1 MIELIKGKNTMVVG
15 MARSGLAAVE
25 LLAREGAAKITVTDQ
40 KQPEQLENELLKLK
54 RYSNVETICGS
65 NPEGHVTSELSMI
78 VKSPGVPPGLEMF
91 KKAESLEIPVVS
103 EIELAYAFIR
113 APLIG
118 VTGTN
123 GKTTVTA
130 LTAAILKEARIEPV
144 MAAGNIGDPLSGVV
158 GKISAQGAVV
168 AEVSSFQLENIY
180 KFRPAVAVFLNFA
193 EDHVDYHGS
202 IEKYFQAKV
211 RIFEN
216 QGNSDFAVLNA
227 ADPRVAELSGQLRA
241 RVLWFTAAPVET
253 GFGVEND
260 MANLYKDGKKIM
272 ALCPVSE
279 IALPGAHNLENA
291 LAAAT
296 AAWALGADPKS
307 ISSVLRSFQAIEHRL
322 EHVATIDGVDY
333 INDSKGT
340 NPGAA
345 IKALLSFPG
354 RKKILIAG
362 GKEKGS
368 DFSEM
373 AAILKDEVRLML
385 LIGETRDKLA
395 AAADQAGFTNY
406 KKLDSLEEAAVEARH
421 EAKSGEVV
429 LLSPACASWD
439 MFQDYEARGN
449 LFKKLVK
456 DPTGTVSGK
465 GGNS

>member
-15 MARSGLAAVE
+15 MARSGLAAAE

-40 KQPEQLENELLKLK
+40 KQPEQLEKELLKLK
-54 RYSNVETICGS
+54 RCSNIEAVCGS
-65 NPEGHVTSELSMI
+65 NPVEHVTSDLSVI

-91 KKAESLEIPVVS
+91 NKAEKLKIPIVS

-118 VTGTN
+118 ITGTN

-130 LTAAILKEARIEPV
+130 LTAEILKEARIEPV
-144 MAAGNIGDPLSGVV
+144 VAAGNIGDPLSGVV

-168 AEVSSFQLENIY
+168 AEVSSFQLENIH

-193 EDHVDYHGS
+193 EDHIDYHGS
-202 IEKYFQAKV
+202 IEKYYQAKV

-216 QGNSDFAVLNA
+216 QGHSDFAVLNA

-241 RVLWFTAAPVET
+241 RVLWFKADPVET
-253 GFGVEND
+253 GFGVEGG
-260 MANLYKDGKKIM
+260 MVTLYKDREKIM
-272 ALCPVSE
+272 TLCAVSE

-291 LAAAT
+291 LAAST
-296 AAWALGADPKS
+296 AAWALGADPES
-307 ISSVLRSFQAIEHRL
+307 IGAVLRSFKAIEHRL

-354 RKKILIAG
+354 RNKILIAG

-368 DFSEM
+368 DFNEM
-373 AAILKDEVRLML
+373 AAILKNEVRLML
-385 LIGETRDKLA
+385 LIGETSDKIA
-395 AAADQAGFTNY
+395 AAAKQAGFTNY
-406 KKLDSLEEAAVEARH
+406 RKVASLEEATAEARCA
-421 EAKSGEVV
+421 AKAGEVV

-439 MFQDYEARGN
+439 MFKDYEARGK
-449 LFKKLVK
+449 LFKKLVM
-456 DPTGTVSGK
+456 DPAGTASGK